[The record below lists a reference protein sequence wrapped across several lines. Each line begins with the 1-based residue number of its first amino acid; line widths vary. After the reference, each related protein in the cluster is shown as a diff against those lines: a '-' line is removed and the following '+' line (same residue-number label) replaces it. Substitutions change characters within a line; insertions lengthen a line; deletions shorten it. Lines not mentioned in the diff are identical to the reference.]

1 MQTKFSAYLDCN
13 ELITPYAFILT
24 IFSGLKY
31 EERTIKIAESLQTI
45 LTYIMDIVLWLGNPC
60 SEFSQYL

>member
-1 MQTKFSAYLDCN
+1 MQTKISAYLDCN
-13 ELITPYAFILT
+13 ELITPYAL
-24 IFSGLKY
+24 FSRYLV
-31 EERTIKIAESLQTI
+31 ERTIKIAESLQTI